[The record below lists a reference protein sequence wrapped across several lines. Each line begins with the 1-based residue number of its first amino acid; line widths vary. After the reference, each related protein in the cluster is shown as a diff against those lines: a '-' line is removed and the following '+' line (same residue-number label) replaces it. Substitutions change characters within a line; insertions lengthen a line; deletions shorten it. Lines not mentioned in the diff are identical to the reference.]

1 MYFKRAVWCQIYMLT
16 KDEGNESD
24 KPLTHLM
31 RPQFFSNTMNIIT
44 RLELDQDGKQD
55 VIMPGDT
62 RTVDILMRTPMPM
75 IDGEQ
80 FSLRMSGLTVA
91 TGKILEVID
100 TPVTE
105 VQKLH
110 QQVMDG
116 DNKAKRAL
124 IAMGLK

>member
-1 MYFKRAVWCQIYMLT
+1 MLT

-116 DNKAKRAL
+116 DNKAKRTL